1 MSAEFLTAALR
12 NAAARYPKMQPTD
25 AVKLLY
31 QAAFGS
37 GHLVRDES
45 YCRCRIEKEW
55 ENIAPYDAPVELFG
69 RYARLPLARAKA
81 DDISSATVAR
91 MFADAARVPGDKTD
105 FDASL
110 VLLEELTAAGGM
122 PFSSEALRTYLAA
135 YRAAGEPAVSHS
147 DTYHAAYAPAYRLIT
162 AETARLLPVVSAIE
176 SALREREHVTV
187 AIDGR
192 CASGKTTAA
201 GILARLFDGAVVH
214 LDDFFLPPEKRTAK
228 RLAEPGGNIDYERIL
243 GEIVPHAKS
252 SAGFAYRAF
261 DCRTGSFREEPV
273 SVPPS
278 RLLIVEGSYALHPAL
293 GSYADITV
301 YSDVSAEEQLARIAA
316 RGDDI
321 AVFRSRWIPLEEKY
335 AAGIDARRRAAIV
348 LP

>member
-162 AETARLLPVVSAIE
+162 AETARLLP
-176 SALREREHVTV
+176 R
-187 AIDGR
+187 
-192 CASGKTTAA
+192 SGT
-201 GILARLFDGAVVH
+201 D
-214 LDDFFLPPEKRTAK
+214 
-228 RLAEPGGNIDYERIL
+228 
-243 GEIVPHAKS
+243 IVR
-252 SAGFAYRAF
+252 RAN
-261 DCRTGSFREEPV
+261 DIINGRTG
-273 SVPPS
+273 
-278 RLLIVEGSYALHPAL
+278 
-293 GSYADITV
+293 
-301 YSDVSAEEQLARIAA
+301 
-316 RGDDI
+316 DDGTG
-321 AVFRSRWIPLEEKY
+321 EDEKNE
-335 AAGIDARRRAAIV
+335 
-348 LP
+348 

>member
-1 MSAEFLTAALR
+1 MTHETVAAALR
-12 NAAARYPKMQPTD
+12 AAAARYPEMEPTD

-31 QAAFGS
+31 QATFGS
-37 GHLVRDES
+37 GHLVRDEEE
-45 YCRCRIEKEW
+45 CRRRIEREW
-55 ENIAPYDAPVELFG
+55 ETLAPADEPVEVIG
-69 RYARLPLARAKA
+69 RFARLPLAKAKQ
-81 DDISSATVAR
+81 DGLSSRTVAR
-91 MFADAARVPGDKTD
+91 LFMDAANAPGSKEEFHT
-105 FDASL
+105 AL
-110 VLLEELTAAGGM
+110 TVLEALTEKGEM
-122 PFSSEALRTYLAA
+122 PFSTDALRTYLAA

-335 AAGIDARRRAAIV
+335 AAGTDARRRAAIV